1 MSEEKDNSVHVT
13 VSSPFGNPIPKN
25 GVIKL
30 SKGPQSFQVDAT
42 YEEIEKKEFLG
53 KYRKKKWRCT
63 GWSNGSGDIPKAG
76 VGNSAEFD
84 IQHDSTITW
93 NWTRSYI
100 GSYILSIVAV
110 IFFIVLAVVSIYVW
124 HHAFLIAISAGALG
138 GLAHEIVQSG
148 GKYILP
154 TTDDTGNFCLGGLIG
169 IIVGGTAGVTT
180 YQGLLG
186 TASTAVVAPDARLV
200 VAALLAGLA
209 VKGVADAANPKP
221 SSNSTSS

>member
-1 MSEEKDNSVHVT
+1 MSEAKDDSVHVT

-30 SKGPQSFQVDAT
+30 SKGPQTFKVDAT
-42 YEEIEKKEFLG
+42 AEETEKKEFLG
-53 KYRKKKWRCT
+53 KYRKKKWNCT
-63 GWSNGSGDIPKAG
+63 GWSNGSGDIPKTG

-100 GSYILSIVAV
+100 WSQILSILAIV
-110 IFFIVLAVVSIYVW
+110 FFIILAVVSIYVW
-124 HHAFLIAISAGALG
+124 RHAFLVAISAGAIG
-138 GLAHEIVQSG
+138 GLAHEIGQSG
-148 GKYILP
+148 GKYVLP

-169 IIVGGTAGVTT
+169 IIAGGTAGVTT

-209 VKGVADAANPKP
+209 IKGVADAANPK
-221 SSNSTSS
+221 SSSSSTSS